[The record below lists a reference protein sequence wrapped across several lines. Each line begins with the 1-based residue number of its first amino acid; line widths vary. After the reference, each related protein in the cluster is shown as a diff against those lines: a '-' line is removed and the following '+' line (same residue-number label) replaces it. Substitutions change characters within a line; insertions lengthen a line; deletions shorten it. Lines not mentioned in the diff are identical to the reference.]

1 MTSPPSNKKAARD
14 IGLLGVLI
22 HIAGDALNNVGV
34 IVSGLIIWFARTGG
48 RFYADPAISMG
59 ISFMILGT
67 SVPLIVN
74 SGRILLESAPVGL
87 DVEEVKRD
95 IALLPGIASV
105 HELHIWRLDQRKA
118 IASIHVVTD
127 YDSLAEFHETAQQ
140 IGECLHAYGV
150 HSWTVQPEM
159 ASGAELALRVSGSST
174 LVRSQTDGSAGAVGS
189 GGELKCRIKCE
200 TGGCEAPK
208 CCD

>member
-1 MTSPPSNKKAARD
+1 MPLESTHASPNASIAQNAFEAAGAGVHTSHRHTTAPPASTKKQRD

-67 SVPLIVN
+67 SVPLILS

-95 IALLPGIASV
+95 ISLLPGIASV
-105 HELHIWRLDQRKA
+105 HELHIW
-118 IASIHVVTD
+118 
-127 YDSLAEFHETAQQ
+127 
-140 IGECLHAYGV
+140 
-150 HSWTVQPEM
+150 
-159 ASGAELALRVSGSST
+159 
-174 LVRSQTDGSAGAVGS
+174 
-189 GGELKCRIKCE
+189 
-200 TGGCEAPK
+200 
-208 CCD
+208 